1 MTEATTPSQSST
13 TAALLKA
20 KKRSSGPSW
29 PIVLAIVFLLI
40 ALVAATGAWFQQKRF
55 EKIGREFAT
64 QVQSL
69 TAQVND
75 TRRESSQALSLSQ
88 SQAGR
93 LTKLEQMQ
101 LEAKNQ
107 FEALEQVWQGANKG
121 IEDAMLANDID
132 RLLSTANQQLRLS
145 GNVNNAIITMEA
157 ALSTL
162 TRADRPRFASVLRA
176 ISLDLD
182 RLRAVPLV
190 DIPVLST
197 RLDGLS
203 GLIARAPLL
212 LPDAAAPKVT
222 PNELS
227 SSTPAAPVQPSQAQ
241 STQAQSLET
250 QSPETQSTQSK
261 PAQTVATT
269 DTASFAEAFGRW
281 WSWVT
286 DSSIAWSKSA
296 AAVLTREF
304 AEVVSIQRVSD
315 ANALLMSPEQ
325 GALLR
330 ANLRTR
336 VLTAQMALL
345 MHQAPVW
352 KAELAAIEQSLKVRY
367 DPKAPDTVAALRLV
381 RELAAIQIAVP
392 LPDINGSLAAL
403 ESVRTSEPTPAGGQ

>member
-1 MTEATTPSQSST
+1 MTEATTPSHPPA
-13 TAALLKA
+13 TAALLKG

-40 ALVAATGAWFQQKRF
+40 ALVAATGAWFQQQRF
-55 EKIGREFAT
+55 EKVGREFAT
-64 QVQSL
+64 QIQSL

-88 SQAGR
+88 SQSNR
-93 LTKLEQMQ
+93 LTKLEQAQ

-107 FEALEQVWQGANKG
+107 FDALEQVWQGANKG

-145 GNVNNAIITMEA
+145 GNVNNAIITLEA

-162 TRADRPRFASVLRA
+162 TRADRPRFASVQRA

-203 GLIARAPLL
+203 VLVARAPLL
-212 LPDAAAPKVT
+212 LPDAAAPNVT
-222 PNELS
+222 PNEVASGAAVAPLS
-227 SSTPAAPVQPSQAQ
+227 
-241 STQAQSLET
+241 STQAQATSALPRSA
-250 QSPETQSTQSK
+250 QSPQSHPTPAVAPTDAVSYTETFS
-261 PAQTVATT
+261 
-269 DTASFAEAFGRW
+269 RW
-281 WSWVT
+281 WSRAV
-286 DSSIAWSKSA
+286 DHSIAWSKSA
-296 AAVLTREF
+296 AAVLSREF
-304 AEVVSIQRVSD
+304 ADVVSIQRVSD

-325 GALLR
+325 GSLLR

-352 KAELAAIEQSLKVRY
+352 KAELAAIEQSLLSRY
-367 DPKAPDTVAALRLV
+367 DPKAPDTLAALRLV

-403 ESVRTSEPTPAGGQ
+403 ESVRASEPAPAGGQ